1 MSILE
6 KLKPEIDASVA
17 RLAAKEFKI
26 DPIAGKKY
34 SRVPSVVGSMQKRH
48 GLIVEKAIFEAIQSF
63 SSYTVWTEPSFK
75 VSNEVNV
82 ATSNI
87 NNVKQNPDWLHLLNH
102 DHPYGNQSTTLQVDI
117 MAYNKDINELYA
129 LEVKR
134 GYSLHDAGKKKS
146 ILRSALAV
154 QMLLLDYGKKELGV
168 EKISKVA
175 CRICN
180 YYKAAEFNSKI
191 QIDKDDL
198 DSFFGVPIYSM
209 VEEVNN
215 YFRTQ
220 IHLLMGDEIP

>member
-17 RLAAKEFKI
+17 RLAAKKFKI

-63 SSYTVWTEPSFK
+63 SNYTVWTEPSFK

-220 IHLLMGDEIP
+220 IHLLMGDEVP

>member
-6 KLKPEIDASVA
+6 NLKPEIDASVA
-17 RLAAKEFKI
+17 RLAAKKFKI

-63 SSYTVWTEPSFK
+63 SNYTVWTEPSFK

-220 IHLLMGDEIP
+220 IHLLMGDEVP

>member
-1 MSILE
+1 
-6 KLKPEIDASVA
+6 
-17 RLAAKEFKI
+17 
-26 DPIAGKKY
+26 
-34 SRVPSVVGSMQKRH
+34 
-48 GLIVEKAIFEAIQSF
+48 
-63 SSYTVWTEPSFK
+63 
-75 VSNEVNV
+75 
-82 ATSNI
+82 
-87 NNVKQNPDWLHLLNH
+87 
-102 DHPYGNQSTTLQVDI
+102 

-220 IHLLMGDEIP
+220 IHLLMGDEVP